1 MVCQSC
7 DPVDLLAQD
16 PCPLS
21 QPILLSLIQQ
31 LSVDL
36 SSDTELKHRYDISFA
51 IPFAIAAAILEV
63 TKMATSGSHRK
74 PGLIEYVTK

>member
-1 MVCQSC
+1 ME
-7 DPVDLLAQD
+7 LFGQD

-36 SSDTELKHRYDISFA
+36 SSDTELKHRYD
-51 IPFAIAAAILEV
+51 
-63 TKMATSGSHRK
+63 GSLLSQRAV
-74 PGLIEYVTK
+74 PNLA

>member
-1 MVCQSC
+1 MFYFQQRIEEQINAKDFAAAFQIALTASELNHVILVCNSC
-7 DPVDLLAQD
+7 DPVELFDQD

-36 SSDTELKHRYDISFA
+36 SSDTELKYR
-51 IPFAIAAAILEV
+51 
-63 TKMATSGSHRK
+63 
-74 PGLIEYVTK
+74 